1 MAGVSRWRVDEPVA
15 LNVTGAIFI
24 GRLMKNQHCLR
35 LLLPLALAAMTGAGC
50 APQDSAIEAD
60 QRVTTT
66 PVILAPASGHTQVQ
80 GTGVVTRLLPDDDS
94 GSAHQR
100 FIIRLPSGQTLLV
113 AHNTDL
119 APAIT
124 NLRVGDTIEYSG
136 EYEWN
141 PKGGVV
147 HWTHRD
153 HAHQHA
159 DGWLKHDGRVFQ

>member
-15 LNVTGAIFI
+15 LNVAGAIYLR
-24 GRLMKNQHCLR
+24 GLMKTPHSLH
-35 LLLPLALAAMTGAGC
+35 LLVLVAMAAMTCAGC
-50 APQDSAIEAD
+50 ARQDTAVEAE

-66 PVILAPASGHTQVQ
+66 PAILAPASSHTQVQ
-80 GTGVVTRLLPDDDS
+80 GTGVVTRLLPDDEN

-100 FIIRLPSGQTLLV
+100 FVIRLPSGQTLLI

-124 NLRVGDTIEYSG
+124 NLRVGDMIEYSG

-153 HAHQHA
+153 PAHQHA